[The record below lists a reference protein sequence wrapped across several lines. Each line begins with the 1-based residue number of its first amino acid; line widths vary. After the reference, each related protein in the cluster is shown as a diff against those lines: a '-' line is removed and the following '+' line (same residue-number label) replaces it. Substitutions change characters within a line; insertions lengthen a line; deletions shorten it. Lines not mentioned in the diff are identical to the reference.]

1 MQSLFLL
8 SNIMLQLCRELEARG
23 DESWFML
30 VFNWLLLMVWYVY
43 IKLTCISLHLPK
55 KCIRVDFQFKGLH

>member
-43 IKLTCISLHLPK
+43 IKLTCILLHLPK